1 MFQSETTDN
10 FDRDRDSYKD
20 IFFLQARLEKRYHAF
35 CQSSI
40 PTYNQRRLT
49 WNLVLKIMIDLHCHL
64 LPGIDDGAPDLTTAL
79 AMARIALADGITV
92 TACTPHI
99 YPGLYENTGPAI
111 RQAVAQLKNQLAEAG
126 IPLRL
131 THGADT
137 HLTPDLV
144 MELRQGR
151 ALSLHDSR
159 YFLLEPP
166 HHVAPP
172 RLAETVF
179 ELLAADYVPVITHPE
194 RLSWIE
200 DRYATFLDLARQGAW
215 LQVTA
220 GSLTGRFGATA
231 RYWGERLLDEGWVHI
246 LATDSHGVDRRP
258 PLLAE
263 GRQAAER
270 WVGAEQALHLVKT
283 RPQGILDNALPDQ
296 LPLLPA
302 ATIPFTPPSR
312 WSALKQWLRF

>member
-1 MFQSETTDN
+1 
-10 FDRDRDSYKD
+10 
-20 IFFLQARLEKRYHAF
+20 
-35 CQSSI
+35 
-40 PTYNQRRLT
+40 
-49 WNLVLKIMIDLHCHL
+49 MIDLHCHL
-64 LPGIDDGAPDLTTAL
+64 LPGIDDGAADLPTAL
-79 AMARIALADGITV
+79 RMARIAHADGITV

-111 RQAVAQLKNQLAEAG
+111 RRAVAQLQAQLIDAG
-126 IPLRL
+126 LPLQL

-144 MELRQGR
+144 AGLRQGR
-151 ALSLHDSR
+151 VPALHDSR

-179 ELLAADYVPVITHPE
+179 ALLAAEYVPVITHPE
-194 RLSWIE
+194 RLDWIE
-200 DRYATFLDLARQGAW
+200 DHYATFVDLARQGAW
-215 LQVTA
+215 MQVTA

-246 LATDSHGVDRRP
+246 LATDAHGADRRP
-258 PLLAE
+258 PLLGE

-270 WVGAEQALHLVKT
+270 WVGAAEATHLVET
-283 RPQGILDNALPDQ
+283 RPQGILDDVTPDQ
-296 LPLLPA
+296 LPLVPG
-302 ATIPFTPPSR
+302 ATAPSAPR
-312 WSALKQWLRF
+312 SGWARLKQWLRRP